1 MPPAGAEASTPKT
14 SSICLTS
21 SDASRS
27 YATRKT
33 HTNAHTSVIHSY
45 AHTCTHTHAPPRPRS
60 RRARRTGSRAKPP
73 SGFPPLG
80 SRRARVLG
88 PIDARRGAD
97 RAPRTL
103 RARAN
108 RAHKIHLTHSTLGA
122 APPRT
127 RARQHR
133 ATDCVIA
140 IIARGRRRCENDE
153 YIRVR
158 TVSVFISSMMASVF
172 ADARTTDV
180 RAACV
185 GRATDFYARDDEG
198 YTTHVTVS
206 LGVWVK
212 SPFSHPLS
220 SVSNAPRAR
229 TVPSKYYPYAS
240 PARHPRSRPIRA
252 YHAGPSPRQ
261 TLATS
266 QPSGQRRVIIVPPFV
281 ANDTNSSYTYLGNLG
296 GERRGGDDA
305 SGGGGDR
312 EGHRVNGVARAE
324 A

>member
-33 HTNAHTSVIHSY
+33 HPNAHTSVIHSY
-45 AHTCTHTHAPPRPRS
+45 AHTCPHTHAPPRPRS

-108 RAHKIHLTHSTLGA
+108 RAHKIHLTHSTLDA

-212 SPFSHPLS
+212 SPFSQPLS

-229 TVPSKYYPYAS
+229 TASPCARAHGSLKILPIRVTRAS
-240 PARHPRSRPIRA
+240 PAIAPNTRVPRR
-252 YHAGPSPRQ
+252 
-261 TLATS
+261 TLATPDPRDVTAVRAAS
-266 QPSGQRRVIIVPPFV
+266 RHHRPAIRRERHELVVYVPWKPWWR
-281 ANDTNSSYTYLGNLG
+281 TPGRRRR
-296 GERRGGDDA
+296 ERRWRR
-305 SGGGGDR
+305 S
-312 EGHRVNGVARAE
+312 
-324 A
+324 